1 MAGFQNP
8 HAPGWP
14 AGHPEK
20 TQVLTA
26 FTHLSQREAHET
38 TGKHYIYIY
47 IYMYI
52 CVCIHMYNVYTC
64 IYIYILYYIHNKI
77 NG

>member
-38 TGKHYIYIY
+38 TGKHYIYISICTYVYVY
-47 IYMYI
+47 ICTMYI
-52 CVCIHMYNVYTC
+52 HV
-64 IYIYILYYIHNKI
+64 YIYILYYIHNKI

>member
-38 TGKHYIYIY
+38 TGKHYTYIYIY
-47 IYMYI
+47 ICTYVYVYICTMYI
-52 CVCIHMYNVYTC
+52 HVYIYYI
-64 IYIYILYYIHNKI
+64 IYIIK
-77 NG
+77 

>member
-47 IYMYI
+47 IYIYLYVHMCMYTY
-52 CVCIHMYNVYTC
+52 VQCIYMY
-64 IYIYILYYIHNKI
+64 IYIYIILYT
-77 NG
+77 